1 MKKQTVR
8 EREVAGRR
16 ILVRVDF
23 NVPLD
28 KARGKV
34 NSDQRLLAVLPT
46 INYLIEQGAK
56 VILCSHLGRPGGK
69 VVEELRLAP
78 VAQRLSELLGRRV
91 IYVRDCIG
99 PEVER
104 EVAQLR
110 EGDILLLEN
119 LRFHPGEE
127 NNDPE
132 FARALA
138 NLAEIFV
145 NDALSVSHRAHA
157 STVGVTHYLPA
168 VAGFLMEKE
177 LDYLGR
183 VLTIPARPFA
193 VLIGGA
199 KVADKIG
206 LLERISQK
214 VDVLL
219 IGGGMANTF
228 LKAQGWEVGNSR
240 VEEDKLDFARH
251 LLQEV
256 SDNDGQLL
264 LPSDVVVARGLD
276 SGEVRTVRVGEVP
289 PGWQI
294 LDIGPQTVQQFAKE
308 LKRCKLI
315 LWNGPMGVFE
325 HPPFARGTWAL
336 AEILAGVEAT
346 TIVCGGD
353 SAAALEKLG
362 LTSQMSFVS
371 MGGGASLRFL
381 EGATLPGVAALLDRE
396 PE

>member
-8 EREVAGRR
+8 EIEVAGKRV
-16 ILVRVDF
+16 LVRVDF

-28 KARGKV
+28 KVRGKV
-34 NSDQRLLAVLPT
+34 TSDQRLLAVLPT
-46 INYLIEQGAK
+46 INYLAEQGAR
-56 VILCSHLGRPGGK
+56 VILCSHLGRPNGK
-69 VVEELRLAP
+69 VREELRLAP
-78 VAQRLSELLGRRV
+78 VARRLSELLGRVV
-91 IYVRDCIG
+91 IYVQDCIG
-99 PEVER
+99 PQVER
-104 EVAQLR
+104 QVAQLR
-110 EGDILLLEN
+110 EGDVLLLEN

-127 NNDPE
+127 ANDPD
-132 FARALA
+132 FAKALA
-138 NLAEIFV
+138 SLAEVFV
-145 NDALSVSHRAHA
+145 NDALSCSHRAHA
-157 STVGVTHYLPA
+157 STVGVTRYLPA

-177 LDYLGR
+177 LDYLGK

-206 LLERISQK
+206 LLEKIYQK

-240 VEEDKLDFARH
+240 VEEDKLESARH

-256 SDNDGQLL
+256 SNNRGQLL
-264 LPSDVVVARGLD
+264 LPSDVVIARESD
-276 SGEVRTVRVGEVP
+276 SGEARTVMVGEVP

-308 LKRCKLI
+308 LKRSRLI

-325 HPPFARGTWAL
+325 QPAFARGTWAM
-336 AEILAGVEAT
+336 AEILAGLEAT

-362 LTSQMSFVS
+362 LTSNMSFVS

-381 EGATLPGVAALLDRE
+381 EGATLPGVAALLDR
-396 PE
+396 

>member
-78 VAQRLSELLGRRV
+78 VAQRLSELLGKRV

-138 NLAEIFV
+138 NLAELFV

>member
-28 KARGKV
+28 KARGKI

-78 VAQRLSELLGRRV
+78 VAQRLSELLGKRV

-138 NLAEIFV
+138 NLAELFV

-289 PGWQI
+289 RGWQI

-325 HPPFARGTWAL
+325 RPPFARGTWAL

>member
-1 MKKQTVR
+1 MEKQSVR
-8 EREVAGRR
+8 EREVAGKRV
-16 ILVRVDF
+16 LVRVDF

-28 KARGKV
+28 KAGKV
-34 NSDQRLLAVLPT
+34 SSDQRLLAALPT

-78 VAQRLSELLGRRV
+78 VARRLSELLGRRV
-91 IYVRDCIG
+91 IYVRELIG

-110 EGDILLLEN
+110 EGDVLLLEN

-138 NLAEIFV
+138 GLAEIFV

-206 LLERISQK
+206 FLERISKK

-228 LKAQGWEVGNSR
+228 LKAQGWEVGSSR

-256 SDNDGQLL
+256 SESDGRLL
-264 LPSDVVVARGLD
+264 LPSDVVIAQGLD
-276 SGEVRTVRVGEVP
+276 SREVRTVRIGEVP

-294 LDIGPQTVQQFAKE
+294 LDIGPQTVQQFAGE
-308 LKRCKLI
+308 LKRCKII

-325 HPPFARGTWAL
+325 HPSFARGTRAL
-336 AEILAGVEAT
+336 AETLAGLEAT
-346 TIVCGGD
+346 IIVCGGD
-353 SAAALEKLG
+353 SAAALEKFG

-396 PE
+396 PQ

>member
-78 VAQRLSELLGRRV
+78 VAQRLSELLGKRV

-240 VEEDKLDFARH
+240 VEGDKLDFARH

>member
-8 EREVAGRR
+8 EQKVAGKRV
-16 ILVRVDF
+16 LVRVDF

-56 VILCSHLGRPGGK
+56 VILCSHLGRPGGR

-145 NDALSVSHRAHA
+145 NDALSVSHRAHT

-183 VLTIPARPFA
+183 VLSIPARPFA

-228 LKAQGWEVGNSR
+228 LKAQGWEVGNSL
-240 VEEDKLDFARH
+240 VEEDRLDFARH

-256 SDNDGQLL
+256 SDNEGQLF

-276 SGEVRTVRVGEVP
+276 SGEVRTVRVGEVL

-325 HPPFARGTWAL
+325 RPPFARGTWAL

-353 SAAALEKLG
+353 SAAVLEKLG

-396 PE
+396 A

>member
-78 VAQRLSELLGRRV
+78 VAQRLSELLGKRV

-138 NLAEIFV
+138 NLAELFV

-289 PGWQI
+289 RGWQI

-325 HPPFARGTWAL
+325 RPPFARGTWAL

>member
-1 MKKQTVR
+1 MKKQTLK
-8 EREVAGRR
+8 EREVAGKRV
-16 ILVRVDF
+16 LVRVDF

-28 KARGKV
+28 KASGKV
-34 NSDQRLLAVLPT
+34 NSDQRLLAALPT
-46 INYLIEQGAK
+46 INYLIEHRARI
-56 VILCSHLGRPGGK
+56 ILCSHLGRPGGK

-91 IYVRDCIG
+91 IYVRDPIG

-104 EVAQLR
+104 EVAKLG
-110 EGDILLLEN
+110 EGDVLLLEN

-214 VDVLL
+214 ADALL

-228 LKAQGWEVGNSR
+228 LKAQGWEVGSSR

-256 SDNDGQLL
+256 SSSDGQLL
-264 LPSDVVVARGLD
+264 LPSDAVVARGLD

-294 LDIGPQTVQQFAKE
+294 LDIGPQTVQQFARE

-325 HPPFARGTWAL
+325 RPPFARGTWAL
-336 AEILAGVEAT
+336 AETLAGLEAT

-362 LTSQMSFVS
+362 LTSQISFVS

-396 PE
+396 P

>member
-78 VAQRLSELLGRRV
+78 VAQRLSELLGKRV

-138 NLAEIFV
+138 NLAELFV

-240 VEEDKLDFARH
+240 VEGDKLDFARH

-289 PGWQI
+289 RGWQI

-325 HPPFARGTWAL
+325 RPPFARGTWAL